1 MAAEFL
7 SHRNAEPSLAPCSS
21 LCAEVT
27 TVQHPLDMKSDK
39 ARKEYKEK
47 LLLCYKNGN
56 VSNLISNT
64 DHPWA
69 WHTVITAHYPSFKRV
84 LVEGGK
90 SE

>member
-1 MAAEFL
+1 MDNPETLFA
-7 SHRNAEPSLAPCSS
+7 
-21 LCAEVT
+21 
-27 TVQHPLDMKSDK
+27 D
-39 ARKEYKEK
+39 
-47 LLLCYKNGN
+47 CYKNGN

-69 WHTVITAHYPSFKRV
+69 WHTVITAHYPFFKRV